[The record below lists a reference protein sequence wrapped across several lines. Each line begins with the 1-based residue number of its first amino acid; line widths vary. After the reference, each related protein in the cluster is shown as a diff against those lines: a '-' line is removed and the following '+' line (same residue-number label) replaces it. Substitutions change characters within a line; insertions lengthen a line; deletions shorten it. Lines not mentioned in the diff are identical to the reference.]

1 MDTPEYLI
9 CLECETPCYD
19 FEFKS
24 GEVVDVTCAVCGNE
38 EPDQFLTE
46 SQYEDLVG

>member
-19 FEFKS
+19 FGWKS
-24 GEVVDVTCAVCGNE
+24 GEVTEVLCPACGNE
-38 EPDQFLTE
+38 DPEQFLTE
-46 SQYEDLVG
+46 SQYEELIG

>member
-1 MDTPEYLI
+1 MEAPEYLI
-9 CLECETPCYD
+9 CVDCETPCYD

-24 GEVVDVTCAVCGNE
+24 EEVVEAICSVCGNE

-46 SQYEDLVG
+46 AQYEELVD